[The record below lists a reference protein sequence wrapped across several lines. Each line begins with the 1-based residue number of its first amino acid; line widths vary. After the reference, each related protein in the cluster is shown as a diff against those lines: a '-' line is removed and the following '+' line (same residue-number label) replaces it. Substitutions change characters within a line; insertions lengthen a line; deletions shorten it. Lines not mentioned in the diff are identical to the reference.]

1 MSEGVL
7 FKGEKV
13 IIPSSMRTEMLKCI
27 HSSHLGI
34 EKCKRRA
41 RDVLFWPGM
50 NSRIQDVV
58 SNCSICNRYQRR
70 NTKEPL
76 LSHETPQRPW
86 SRVVA
91 DMFELNGKS
100 YLTLV
105 DYYSGFIEVNLIHD
119 TTSKQVITYCKSQFA
134 RHGIPDILITDNGPQ
149 FSSTAFKEFARQY
162 VFKHCTTSPH
172 YPQANGMA
180 EKAVQTAKNLIKKA
194 IADKRDPYLALLEH
208 RNTPLSDQLGSPVQQ
223 LMGRRTRTLIPTSE
237 KLLQPKVIS
246 PKVVYKEITQRK
258 AKQKYYYDRHARH
271 LKEMPV
277 GDAVMMLDGNKWK
290 PAKMIAISQEAPRS
304 YVIKTPE
311 GQTYRRNRRH
321 LKGAPNNSTKASLTT
336 DEDYLSDG
344 CCTDNDD
351 ITNDTS
357 ANETNADDIQPSQS
371 TPPVVTLRRSQRT
384 IRQPEDTATQIIDFM
399 CIRNITS

>member
-1 MSEGVL
+1 
-7 FKGEKV
+7 
-13 IIPSSMRTEMLKCI
+13 
-27 HSSHLGI
+27 
-34 EKCKRRA
+34 
-41 RDVLFWPGM
+41 
-50 NSRIQDVV
+50 
-58 SNCSICNRYQRR
+58 
-70 NTKEPL
+70 
-76 LSHETPQRPW
+76 
-86 SRVVA
+86 
-91 DMFELNGKS
+91 MFELNGKS

-105 DYYSGFIEVNLIHD
+105 DYYSRFIEVNLIHD
-119 TTSKQVITYCKSQFA
+119 TTSKQVITYCKSQIA
-134 RHGIPDILITDNGPQ
+134 RHGIADILIADNGPQ

-162 VFKHCTTSPH
+162 EFKYCTTSPH

-208 RNTPLSDQLGSPVQQ
+208 CNTPLSDQLRSPVQR

-237 KLLQPKVIS
+237 KLLKPKVIS

-258 AKQKYYYDRHARH
+258 AKHKYYYDRHARH
-271 LKEMPV
+271 LKEMSV

-290 PAKMIAISQEAPRS
+290 PAKVIAVSQEAPRS

-321 LKGAPNNSTKASLTT
+321 LKRAPNNSTKASLTT

-371 TPPVVTLRRSQRT
+371 TPPVVTLQ
-384 IRQPEDTATQIIDFM
+384 
-399 CIRNITS
+399 